1 MKSLLSGIHPGD
13 RNCDWRV
20 IYLEITKA
28 KPWNMFWSCQLLQYH
43 SLPQERTPSWTKH
56 TSCPARPSLGGS
68 ARAEHRAKPRMHCP
82 HPSQPRVAQGGLSNP
97 IKLTAL
103 CGAKMCRDTC
113 WSPSADWLHQPS
125 TLVGLIKE
133 LELIRPATAPYWS
146 DGKDKLL
153 TSRCASRKTEHWT
166 CTLPR

>member
-20 IYLEITKA
+20 IYSEITKA
-28 KPWNMFWSCQLLQYH
+28 KPWNMFWSCQLLQDH
-43 SLPQERTPSWTKH
+43 SLPQERTPAWTKH
-56 TSCPARPSLGGS
+56 TSCPVRPSLGGS
-68 ARAEHRAKPRMHCP
+68 ARAENQTNTTSAL
-82 HPSQPRVAQGGLSNP
+82 STSLTVQGSLSNP
-97 IKLTAL
+97 VKLTAL

-113 WSPSADWLHQPS
+113 WSPNAAWLHQPS

-166 CTLPR
+166 CTLHR